1 MFPSLR
7 SMEIQHSFCVPCVC
21 TLKTHHEQQCVLVCQ
36 GLKESKHLFNLVKT
50 VTAHNDN
57 TLACRQIENDVGKKL
72 ENKAHVCH
80 SANRP
85 ESATFEN
92 LFYFLLLLQAV
103 VTFLYLFGGAYFL
116 QYSYIF
122 GSKLN
127 DGLGFLPSLIEASF
141 LIT

>member
-7 SMEIQHSFCVPCVC
+7 SMETQHSFCVPRVC
-21 TLKTHHEQQCVLVCQ
+21 APKTHHEQQCVLVCQ

-57 TLACRQIENDVGKKL
+57 TLTCRQIENDVGKKL
-72 ENKAHVCH
+72 ENNAHVCH
-80 SANRP
+80 SNRP

-92 LFYFLLLLQAV
+92 LFYFSLLLQAV
-103 VTFLYLFGGAYFL
+103 VTFLYLIGGAYFL

-127 DGLGFLPSLIEASF
+127 DGLGFLPSLLRVSKLPF
-141 LIT
+141 